1 MTHLTGATYPLC
13 DTIAFVPELI
23 GDPNCSI
30 SLMDMA
36 APLPKRELP
45 TTSAGAASPEV
56 EPAIDKEFATMV
68 CCCWSVVACVH
79 VARPKEGCD
88 GGSAGWG
95 CDGVVLEGP
104 PRGISA
110 REATQQ
116 GACV

>member
-1 MTHLTGATYPLC
+1 
-13 DTIAFVPELI
+13 
-23 GDPNCSI
+23 
-30 SLMDMA
+30 MDMA

-95 CDGVVLEGP
+95 CDGVVLE
-104 PRGISA
+104 RGRRDEICSRKRRPKA
-110 REATQQ
+110 RAFPH
-116 GACV
+116 